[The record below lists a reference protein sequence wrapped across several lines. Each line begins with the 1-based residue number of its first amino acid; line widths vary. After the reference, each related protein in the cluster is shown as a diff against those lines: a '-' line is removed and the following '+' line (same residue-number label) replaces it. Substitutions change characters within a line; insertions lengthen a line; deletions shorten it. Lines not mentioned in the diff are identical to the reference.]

1 MHGIS
6 SLSLLARCYCTNC
19 PRIFSCTMAEWETS
33 QLSRSSSDTESQEE
47 RDVHTPRTPIQNVNL
62 SYSSTSSNASPVE
75 TPKTKEINRLRE
87 ENRRLKEQL
96 QQALSLQPD
105 RHSEHDDDD
114 VQDADGRYKDWSQ
127 LGTFQKR
134 KLVCDIETKL
144 KLLADK
150 KDTGIVNIAA
160 SIISRF
166 ATIFCSFF
174 LFLVFLFSE
183 TLCHRH
189 TWPRQRVVHD
199 IAEQIENGSLM
210 EEMKHV
216 SELVASWILVRG
228 KGGGFG
234 RRIYRGLA
242 KVFKLHRL
250 GNFPS
255 FEQIRSL
262 WKNEMLTPI
271 NACTEGTSQVL

>member
-1 MHGIS
+1 
-6 SLSLLARCYCTNC
+6 
-19 PRIFSCTMAEWETS
+19 MAEWETS
-33 QLSRSSSDTESQEE
+33 QLSGSSSDTENQEE

-62 SYSSTSSNASPVE
+62 SYSSTSSNASPLQ

-87 ENRRLKEQL
+87 ENRRLKDQL
-96 QQALSLQPD
+96 EQALSVQPD

-114 VQDADGRYKDWSQ
+114 LQDDDGRYRDWSQ
-127 LGTFQKR
+127 LGTLQKR
-134 KLVCDIETKL
+134 RLVSDIETKL

-174 LFLVFLFSE
+174 LFLVFFPFSE

-216 SELVASWILVRG
+216 SELVASWVLVRG

-250 GNFPS
+250 GNFPP